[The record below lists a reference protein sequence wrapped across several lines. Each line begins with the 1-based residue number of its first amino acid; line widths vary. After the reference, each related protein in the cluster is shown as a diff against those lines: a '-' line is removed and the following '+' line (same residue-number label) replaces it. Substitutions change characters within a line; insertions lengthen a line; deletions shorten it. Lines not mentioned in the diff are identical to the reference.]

1 MPKPIA
7 FVLVLVVLGAAVGVF
22 VISSPPLG
30 GDLPIHAL
38 QPADAA
44 APPVPPE
51 VAAVLASIREADRG
65 SLAVSEE
72 DGRLLRILA
81 AATRARHALEIGTA
95 SGYSAIWIGL
105 GLRETGGRLVTVEYD
120 ADRAA
125 EAAANIKRAG
135 LSDIVTLVAGDAFVE
150 VPRLEGTF
158 DFVFLDAWKQDYKR
172 FFDLVFPRLVP
183 GGILLAH
190 NVVNKQSDMPDF
202 LPAIQQN
209 PDLVTVIVTPS
220 GEGVSISYRRR

>member
-1 MPKPIA
+1 MPKPIVI
-7 FVLVLVVLGAAVGVF
+7 VLVLVVLGAAVGVF
-22 VISSPPLG
+22 VVSSPPAA
-30 GDLPIHAL
+30 GDRPMPAP

-44 APPVPPE
+44 VSPIPPE
-51 VAAVLASIREADRG
+51 AAAVLASIKEADRG

-72 DGRLLRILA
+72 DGHLLRILA
-81 AATRARHALEIGTA
+81 AATRARQALEIGTA

-105 GLRETGGRLVTVEYD
+105 GLRETGGRLVTIEYD
-120 ADRAA
+120 AVRAA

-135 LSDIVTLVAGDAFVE
+135 LSDTVTLVAGDAFVE
-150 VPRLEGTF
+150 IPRLQGMF

-172 FFDLVFPRLVP
+172 FFDLVFPRLAR
-183 GGILLAH
+183 GGVLLAH

-209 PDLVTVIVTPS
+209 PDLVTVVVMPS
-220 GEGVSISYRRR
+220 GEGISISYRRR